1 MKRFLIA
8 AAALAALA
16 LPAQAQTQVTGTT
29 TGCFTIGCVPSS
41 SATLGGLTFTGTT
54 FNDVT
59 SVGGFLGLGGAVN
72 NLGIYTLLNAPT
84 FDYTNRAFT
93 LDVAFSAPAT
103 VPGSTQF
110 NALLQGEVNPNGQGG
125 VQINFLTHDFAFNF
139 SNANSPTN
147 VLQLHINDIALNPD
161 QTNYGSGFIQVATGL
176 PVPAPTAGMGALPLL
191 TLLGVLGWR
200 WRRRDDDATA

>member
-1 MKRFLIA
+1 MKRFILA
-8 AAALAALA
+8 AVALAALA

-84 FDYTNRAFT
+84 FDYANRAFT
-93 LDVAFSAPAT
+93 LDVAFTAPTT
-103 VPGSTQF
+103 VPGNTTF

-125 VQINFLTHDFAFNF
+125 VNVSFLTHDFAFNF
-139 SNANSPTN
+139 SDANSPTN
-147 VLQLHINDIALNPD
+147 VLQLHINDIAINPD
-161 QTNYGSGFIQVATGL
+161 QTNYGSGFIQVASGRQ
-176 PVPAPTAGMGALPLL
+176 VPGPTAGVGALPLL
-191 TLLGVLGWR
+191 TLLGFLGWR
-200 WRRRDDDATA
+200 WRRRDDATA

>member
-1 MKRFLIA
+1 MKRLSLIGVV
-8 AAALAALA
+8 LAALSSPA
-16 LPAQAQTQVTGTT
+16 LAQTQVTGTT

-41 SATLGGLTFTGTT
+41 SATLGGLTFTGTS
-54 FNDVT
+54 FSDVT

-93 LDVAFSAPAT
+93 LDVAFTAPT
-103 VPGSTQF
+103 TIPGSTQF

-125 VQINFLTHDFAFNF
+125 VNVSFLTHDFAFNF
-139 SNANSPTN
+139 SDANSPTN
-147 VLQLHINDIALNPD
+147 VLQLHINDIAINPD
-161 QTNYGSGFIQVATGL
+161 QSNFGSGYIQVATGL

-200 WRRRDDDATA
+200 WRRREEEAA

>member
-1 MKRFLIA
+1 MKRFILA
-8 AAALAALA
+8 AAALAALV
-16 LPAQAQTQVTGTT
+16 LPAQAAQTQVTGST

-41 SATLGGLTFTGTT
+41 SATLGGLTFTGTS

-72 NLGIYTLLNAPT
+72 NLGMYTLLNSPT
-84 FDYTNRAFT
+84 FDYTNRLFKLNVAFT
-93 LDVAFSAPAT
+93 APAT
-103 VPGSTQF
+103 IPGDHTF

-125 VQINFLTHDFAFNF
+125 VQVNFLTHDFAFNF
-139 SNANSPTN
+139 SDANSPTN
-147 VLQLHINDIALNPD
+147 VLQLHINDVAINPD

-200 WRRRDDDATA
+200 WRRQEEA